1 MKMTKQQK
9 QRPLT
14 LKERVRRLFK
24 KNELCRI
31 ALDELENDIEVQTL
45 LEDGNRMAID
55 RMGYSDHGHTHSL
68 IVAMSGIKLL
78 RELTNGIQPTIV
90 QEETGDGND
99 AELIVLLGCYLHD
112 IGMVVARYHHDDFS
126 VSLAV
131 PILDRILSKVYP
143 DDRKK
148 QVHIKGHVLHAIYC
162 HDTAAPPLTVEGGV
176 VGIADALDMTKG
188 RARIPF
194 EAGSVNIHS
203 TSALAIEKVK
213 IRKGIEKTV
222 RIEIIMNNASGIF
235 QIQELLEKKI
245 RNAPS
250 LLDHIELVAIMT
262 PSKEAII
269 TEELRVL

>member
-1 MKMTKQQK
+1 MKMTKSHK
-9 QRPLT
+9 PRLT
-14 LKERVRRLFK
+14 LKNRVRRLFK
-24 KNELCRI
+24 NNELCRI
-31 ALDELENDIEVQTL
+31 AFDELEDDIEVQTL

-55 RMGYSDHGHTHSL
+55 RMGYSDHGRTHSL
-68 IVAMSGIKLL
+68 IVVMNGIRLL
-78 RELTNGIQPTIV
+78 KELKNGIQPTII
-90 QEETGDGND
+90 QEDTGDYND

-112 IGMVVARYHHDDFS
+112 IGMVVSRHHHDDFS
-126 VSLAV
+126 VTLAI
-131 PILDRILSKVYP
+131 PILDRILAKVYP

-148 QVHIKGHVLHAIYC
+148 QVHIRGHVLHSIFC

-203 TSALAIEKVK
+203 TSALAIEDVK
-213 IRKGIEKTV
+213 IRKGAQKTV
-222 RIEIIMNNASGIF
+222 RIEIDMNNASGIF

-250 LLDHIELVAIMT
+250 LLDHIELIAIMV
-262 PSKEAII
+262 PGKDEII